1 MNKPFYQLNPL
12 DQQLRRS
19 FPTRPVIGTRVKI
32 ELISGYE
39 LFNTR
44 AHHNYEDWSDGYR
57 VSLPDGSLAIEK
69 EDLDDAI
76 LAFCKLYEENRARTA
91 TTRSQP

>member
-12 DQQLRRS
+12 DQQLRRTFQS
-19 FPTRPVIGTRVKI
+19 GMFDGVRVRV
-32 ELISGYE
+32 ELISGFE

-44 AHHNYEDWSDGYR
+44 PYHNYETWGDGYR